1 MTMILKQNKIHQ
13 KIARKSQTNTDSHPS
28 HKKLRDNTMI
38 DYEKMKIVVGGE
50 ISSGNS
56 SIAVYPDATTFKQ
69 ESGSFEMEEFHLCL
83 VQ

>member
-1 MTMILKQNKIHQ
+1 
-13 KIARKSQTNTDSHPS
+13 
-28 HKKLRDNTMI
+28 MI